1 MEALKELN
9 ALAEIA
15 KKHIKDY
22 EKLTQDEKQQ
32 GNNFY
37 KWLKQELNQG
47 DSYKKLNLD
56 LQKYLQDTLNSNW
69 HRKEY
74 AGIKAKTAWCT
85 NYDYHKYSNQL
96 LARKDFDLYAKMD
109 ANANWLIIF
118 NIKSPTLVK
127 QFQAYKK
134 LASSKENK
142 LTINLNMDYVPINKQ
157 TAINT
162 PFGQMGVVATLE
174 NLPFKQMKNDHLV
187 ALRLNMNPYFAKSL
201 TKAGYTVTKSNN
213 LLHFDLAK

>member
-162 PFGQMGVVATLE
+162 LFVQLGVVATI
-174 NLPFKQMKNDHLV
+174 
-187 ALRLNMNPYFAKSL
+187 
-201 TKAGYTVTKSNN
+201 
-213 LLHFDLAK
+213 